1 MVRVGELET
10 ELSLVQGTLAA
21 ANNEHFE
28 LRVAAGSL
36 CDALGVVPAR
46 AQEVPV
52 RGRLSLAFGQVRALM
67 RDALYFGVHH
77 AFTVCRSHYE
87 VNLVAL
93 SDGYLDAPD
102 EVLDAA
108 DVEAQAPVAILAARF
123 EEDVVPPP
131 VDL

>member
-1 MVRVGELET
+1 V
-10 ELSLVQGTLAA
+10 
-21 ANNEHFE
+21 
-28 LRVAAGSL
+28 
-36 CDALGVVPAR
+36 
-46 AQEVPV
+46 
-52 RGRLSLAFGQVRALM
+52 
-67 RDALYFGVHH
+67 RDALHFGVRR
-77 AFTVCRSHYE
+77 AFAVCRSHYE

-108 DVEAQAPVAILAARF
+108 DVEAQAPVAILVAMF